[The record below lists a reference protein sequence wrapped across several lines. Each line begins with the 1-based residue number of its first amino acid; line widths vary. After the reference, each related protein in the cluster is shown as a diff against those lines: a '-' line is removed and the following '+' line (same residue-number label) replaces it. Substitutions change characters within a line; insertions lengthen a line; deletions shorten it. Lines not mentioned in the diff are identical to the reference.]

1 MTEMTGH
8 VRAMA
13 VAVETQGQGVSAGK
27 SSVVAAGPRSV
38 MCFNCGQVGHMRRDC
53 PRRYAAGGRSRD
65 SPRMRC
71 FRCQQISHMKKDCPQ
86 PKPDVGA
93 VANSD
98 SKMPVKS
105 SDLVRFTVSVQP
117 EAEDDDQLSGG
128 KAMEA
133 IADTGFT
140 RSLITHP
147 RWNELA

>member
-1 MTEMTGH
+1 MTEVTGH

-38 MCFNCGQVGHMRRDC
+38 MCFNCGQVGHMHRDC
-53 PRRYAAGGRSRD
+53 LRRYAAGGRSRD
-65 SPRMRC
+65 SPRIRC

-105 SDLVRFTVSVQP
+105 SDLVRFTVIVQP
-117 EAEDDDQLSGG
+117 DAEDDDQRSGG

-133 IADTGFT
+133 IVDTGCT
-140 RSLITHP
+140 RS
-147 RWNELA
+147 

>member
-53 PRRYAAGGRSRD
+53 LRRYAAGGRSRD

-71 FRCQQISHMKKDCPQ
+71 FRCQQIS
-86 PKPDVGA
+86 
-93 VANSD
+93 
-98 SKMPVKS
+98 KMPVKS
-105 SDLVRFTVSVQP
+105 SDLVRFTVSVNLKLRMMTNCLVERP
-117 EAEDDDQLSGG
+117 WKL
-128 KAMEA
+128 
-133 IADTGFT
+133 
-140 RSLITHP
+140 
-147 RWNELA
+147 